1 MKGLLIKDFKLIK
14 GQKNFFLMI
23 VLIGVWMIMFMED
36 FSFIIGY
43 MAFIGG
49 MFSLSTISY
58 DEADNGNAFLFTLPV
73 TRKGYVVEKYEF
85 GLLTGGSF
93 WLLATVIVLIAGIT
107 KDLMP
112 VKDMLMTAFLIL
124 PVLFLIISV
133 TLPFQLKFGG
143 EKGRIAIIGAAG
155 LLFVIGIAV
164 VRIGEIFH
172 VDLISAFNILP
183 AVSMAVLIAAAIGIS
198 VIILLISLRI
208 SIAIM
213 NRKEF

>member
-1 MKGLLIKDFKLIK
+1 MKGLLIKDFKLMK

-143 EKGRIAIIGAAG
+143 EKGRIAIIGVAG

>member
-1 MKGLLIKDFKLIK
+1 MKGLLIKDFKLMK

-85 GLLTGGSF
+85 GLLTGGGF

>member
-1 MKGLLIKDFKLIK
+1 MKGLLIKDFKLMK

-85 GLLTGGSF
+85 GLLTGGGF

-107 KDLMP
+107 KNLMP

>member
-1 MKGLLIKDFKLIK
+1 MKGLLIKDFKLMK

-85 GLLTGGSF
+85 GLLTGGGF
-93 WLLATVIVLIAGIT
+93 WLFATVIVLIAGIT